1 MRKLLLVPLFAL
13 LVAGCYDYEFASI
26 NSSGS
31 VWWNGTVNFTTSDV
45 TVSAGMTEL
54 QPETVDNLSAN
65 VNASRFG
72 VSSFDRVYEL
82 QTPAD
87 TDFSFNVV
95 ARGAGN
101 WGLTRVEVGHVSDD
115 GTVLTAGSET
125 IAGAGMT
132 LEAPGMSNAGDVV
145 EINGDGFARVTVRGR
160 ISKEQVLVAKAPLF
174 GGEINLGIRISIG
187 SVSAINLSAANP
199 QGFRPGVT
207 TTDIYS
213 SESWQFG
220 LPSIAVSGDRYSVV
234 MYDGDPNTNNY
245 TYRKRRWLQM
255 DTQTSAV
262 TGGEATAYS
271 MDSGFWRDQEIA
283 AQGNVLAV
291 AYTGNGAL
299 RAEVSLDRGA
309 TFPIESTVDPTA
321 SFGTR
326 LTQIAIAPD
335 YTLGVVYW
343 KSYNFSSQ
351 LMLVEAAPSGFNTNN
366 DPTGYTWGTP
376 QVIHNVSGFVTPLV
390 MQMEYSQGGDA
401 VIGYGYTLWT
411 GNMVSARYRCA
422 VRLWGGA
429 WGDKL
434 VDQEDRVMPCDPH
447 VSLLGSGTS
456 MEIFYTYEKNDGVY
470 LWYSDDA
477 SASFTLAQHVQ
488 HPGAAMPSVHARM
501 QGTEKRVDL
510 IYAAPDG
517 WGMELHNQ
525 QWDDFSLAATPTEWR
540 ITQSTATPGGNPP
553 AGMPQGWDITT
564 MGWFGYDAVLK
575 GDDVAIVYHELTYG
589 SYEYFWASG
598 WQWNQ
603 PNTGGAMAGGGAA
616 GGSGGGGY
624 SPPPTP
630 TILAP
635 GMTGTVPSP
644 DPAHRNQLRIAVLD

>member
-1 MRKLLLVPLFAL
+1 MRKLLLVPVFAL
-13 LVAGCYDYEFASI
+13 FLAGCYDYEFANVSGG
-26 NSSGS
+26 GS
-31 VWWNGTVNFTTSDV
+31 VWWNGNVNFATSDV
-45 TVSAGMTEL
+45 TLSAGMAEL
-54 QPETVDNLSAN
+54 QAETVDNLSAS

-72 VSSFDRVYEL
+72 VNTFDRVYEL

-87 TDFSFNVV
+87 TDFSFNIV
-95 ARGAGN
+95 ARGADN
-101 WGLTRVEVGHVSDD
+101 WGLTRVEVGHVADD
-115 GTVLTAGSET
+115 GSIPTLGSET

-132 LEAPGMSNAGDVV
+132 LEAPGMSNAGDIVQ
-145 EINGDGFARVTVRGR
+145 INGDGFARVTVRGR
-160 ISKEQVLVAKAPLF
+160 ISKEQVLVAKVPFQNNELN
-174 GGEINLGIRISIG
+174 IGIRISIG
-187 SVSAINLSAANP
+187 NTSAINLSAANP
-199 QGFRPGVT
+199 QGFRPGMT

-213 SESWQFG
+213 SDSWQFG

-234 MYDGDPNTNNY
+234 MYDGDPNTNSY

-255 DTQTSAV
+255 DAQTSAV
-262 TGGEATAYS
+262 TGGEANAYS

-291 AYTGNGAL
+291 AYTGNGQL
-299 RAEVSLDRGA
+299 RAEISLDRGA
-309 TFPIESTVDPTA
+309 TFPIERVVDSSA
-321 SFGTR
+321 GFGTR
-326 LTQIAIAPD
+326 LAQIAIAPD

-343 KSYNFSSQ
+343 KSYYYGSQ
-351 LMLVEAAPSGFNTNN
+351 LTLVEGTPAGFDANN
-366 DPTGYTWGTP
+366 DPTGFNWGTP
-376 QVIHNVSGFVTPLV
+376 QVIHYAPGIVVPLV

-401 VIGYGYTLWT
+401 VIGYGYTLLTT
-411 GNMVSARYRCA
+411 GMASARYRCA
-422 VRLWGGA
+422 VRLWGGT

-456 MEIFYTYEKNDGVY
+456 MEIFYTYEKDDGVY

-477 SASFTLAQHVQ
+477 SASFTLAHHVA

-501 QGTEKRVDL
+501 QGAEKRVDL

-517 WGMELHNQ
+517 WGMELHNK
-525 QWDDFSLAATPTEWR
+525 QWDDFSLGAAPTEWR
-540 ITQSTATPGGNPP
+540 ITQSGAVPGGNPP

-589 SYEYFWASG
+589 SYEYFWAWG

-603 PNTGGAMAGGGAA
+603 PNVFTASAGAGSS
-616 GGSGGGGY
+616 SGGGGY
-624 SPPPTP
+624 TPPPTP
-630 TILAP
+630 TVLAP
-635 GMTGTVPSP
+635 GMTGTVPTP
-644 DPAHRNQLRIAVLD
+644 DPNHRNQLKIAVLD